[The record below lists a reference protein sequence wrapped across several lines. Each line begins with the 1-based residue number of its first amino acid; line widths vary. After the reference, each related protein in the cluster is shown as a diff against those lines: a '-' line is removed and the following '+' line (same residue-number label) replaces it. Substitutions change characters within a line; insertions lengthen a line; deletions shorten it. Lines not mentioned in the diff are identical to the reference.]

1 MASLAS
7 GRFNAYDGEDFVLPQ
22 IFKDQVKE
30 INSNS
35 ITYNKYSAIIETK
48 GLQHGILNIFMP
60 NQWFYI
66 ASYFTD
72 FYNEL
77 QKYKKYALKVTTK
90 ERLKELNGKEL
101 SVSELASV
109 RNLSINEDSKKR
121 LVRFMTDYS
130 WWGGAKTIDR
140 GDFYVSPILSY
151 ANLVNASQS
160 FVADLCAFLADKQEL
175 VKAIIDGEESNYNE
189 FISQNKSQSS
199 LQQIYYGAPGTG
211 KSHIINEQVSN
222 ESVIRTTFH
231 PDSDY
236 STFVGCYKP
245 TTKVVKM
252 RDLAGHVI
260 KENGVELTEDRIVYE
275 FVEQA
280 FLQAYIQAWK
290 FYDKKNEEIKKQ
302 FLVIEEINRGN
313 CAQIFG
319 DLFQLLDRNMW
330 GFSDYPIQADND
342 MRKQIAKAFSGL
354 EISQENKDRINACY
368 KCDKDYVQ
376 QVLNGEIL
384 LLPDNL
390 YIWATM
396 NTSDQS
402 LFPIDSAFK
411 RRWDWQY
418 MPIAKGRDEQGK
430 ELNWSIEAEDNRY
443 DWWSFLAKINEQIGS
458 TTNSED
464 KKLGFFFC
472 KVVNGKISAET
483 FVGKVISYLWNDVFK
498 DFGFD
503 NTIFNDEDGG
513 TLSFDKFYTTDDKGK
528 VIVRKDKV
536 EKFLEN
542 LGVEL
547 SSTAEANEED
557 NDEEDE
563 DSLDKKKNDFTTYRF
578 NDSSSMG
585 KSEVGYAIMDKY
597 ITEHPELSF
606 SQLKQIFPD
615 ALTEG
620 VPNKGLLVTITED
633 LASYT
638 RYYATKQYKSIDGI
652 VYRIFKQWTKRN
664 IDNIIGF
671 ARQQGWVIEE
681 SGK

>member
-1 MASLAS
+1 MPEYRKLQIGDMSDNGQITIVDEDRLCYIVKSESRGAS
-7 GRFNAYDGEDFVLPQ
+7 GLRTISKALLDE
-22 IFKDQVKE
+22 
-30 INSNS
+30 
-35 ITYNKYSAIIETK
+35 
-48 GLQHGILNIFMP
+48 
-60 NQWFYI
+60 YI
-66 ASYFTD
+66 QYVEKHPHTVGNDARD
-72 FYNEL
+72 
-77 QKYKKYALKVTTK
+77 
-90 ERLKELNGKEL
+90 
-101 SVSELASV
+101 
-109 RNLSINEDSKKR
+109 NLSGLTGIDKYEYGYNSTLVMMAKMVLGYVGMIEGRTSKRTITKR
-121 LVRFMTDYS
+121 IS
-130 WWGGAKTIDR
+130 
-140 GDFYVSPILSY
+140 
-151 ANLVNASQS
+151 
-160 FVADLCAFLADKQEL
+160 
-175 VKAIIDGEESNYNE
+175 SN
-189 FISQNKSQSS
+189 

-290 FYDKKNEEIKKQ
+290 FYDKSSEEVKKQ

-342 MRKQIAKAFSGL
+342 MRKQLAKAFSGL

-443 DWWSFLAKINEQIGS
+443 EWWSFLTKINEQIGS

-472 KVVNGKISAET
+472 KAVNGKISAET
-483 FVGKVISYLWNDVFK
+483 FVGKVIFYLWNDVFK

-542 LGVEL
+542 LGVTKIDNMANVVIEDDSFNIDLSEEEL
-547 SSTAEANEED
+547 R
-557 NDEEDE
+557 
-563 DSLDKKKNDFTTYRF
+563 KNNSDRTTYTI
-578 NDSSSMG
+578 NGNNVGG
-585 KSEVGYAIMDKY
+585 KCNVAFEAIKLFALNHIDY
-597 ITEHPELSF
+597 SPE
-606 SQLKQIFPD
+606 QIIE
-615 ALTEG
+615 A
-620 VPNKGLLVTITED
+620 
-633 LASYT
+633 
-638 RYYATKQYKSIDGI
+638 
-652 VYRIFKQWTKRN
+652 WTKLKIKHLPHLVETEETHQKRKEKSTDLKFDDKSKRLDVN
-664 IDNIIGF
+664 GRVLYVSNQF
-671 ARQQGWVIEE
+671 NPERIEE
-681 SGK
+681 FKDKVNNQNWGIRIEVQI